1 MDVEQ
6 QDLVII
12 GENTYRETEDPSFY
26 ETLKATY
33 SFNWMPMIERREEFV
48 RFGNRPFDSRM
59 DLAQKIADAGPQY
72 YDHVDE
78 LGRARDDEHFE
89 FIKERIDRSFA
100 RRKTM
105 AAGNPLAVMGAYI
118 VSPEAALLAIPGFN
132 LGYGATV
139 GGTAL
144 RFATSGAMFAAATE
158 ARRAP
163 SEYAPEPYEVEMNLA
178 ASTVLGGAIG
188 GAFKGAPYMMP
199 FGRSTANKVARIAK
213 GEKIE
218 KPFKDDGSVVLDDG
232 TKEAVRIGDDEFDLE
247 VNDFISTP
255 AKRTLGNKLLPKS
268 VKEKHAKLVYNQSL
282 PLKGQK
288 TKATPQSVV
297 ARKVTHMGSAHQY
310 EDIMRTLYAQQF
322 GQSKP
327 KQLMGVYFQKTRELN
342 SWYTDTMR
350 RMIDAE
356 NPDPQISMKAKFGL
370 TDQQKQAITVHKQ
383 MMQQYDADARFVGLL
398 QDDAT
403 IKATIVKN
411 QESLAT
417 KQKLLADLDDV
428 RKERLSL
435 TKKQQTT
442 YDELVKEIG
451 KLGDQIEDL
460 KTALATPTRKN
471 FLFPIYYD
479 KIGLLDATN
488 REKLTEIFAR
498 RYESDRLK
506 NPEKDTGRSARE
518 DAERTVSRI
527 MEEDFSEFEESLAS
541 MPKSK
546 HLAHRK
552 TNVDEWEVSDH
563 MAVTMESMYAYFDRM
578 GSRIEFA
585 RAFNGKTIDEV
596 LDEIEDETRRA
607 RPNGMNKAK
616 WEETVA
622 QTRSDFAADF
632 DRVMGAAQR
641 NPDRL
646 DNKTAFLLKN
656 YSGWVYLGQA
666 GISAITDVG
675 SVILA
680 HGFKDTFRAAAA
692 MIADTGYVEAVGKQA
707 RLGGEL
713 LDMNRNLMMRRI
725 MGDSLKRAQPTG
737 TERFVETGNKFFYT
751 ANLLGPLTVGIKTLD
766 QILVNDKIVRLSKQ
780 RQFGGLKTE
789 EEAFLNKYGIDKEMS
804 KYISD
809 MPVSKHESFDF
820 VFANT
825 DEWPRATPAERD
837 RLRTYQA
844 ATSAHANNTVIYGQQ
859 FDRPLITDGI
869 VYMKDNA
876 YFRANRDMFP
886 IDERASTRS
895 IKLVRV
901 ESGLMTLPF
910 TFMNFAFA
918 ANNKIL
924 GAIRDPNRLYR
935 LQGVIA
941 LMGLSYMSLD
951 IKKPDWW
958 FEKKDS
964 PELLMRVVDHSGVL
978 GLYSDL
984 AYMGMAIAAGTGAYD
999 PEQSIFKPKYQPDL
1013 IDAMTEPFG
1022 APIGLASE
1030 YIRGANDFINGDMNE
1045 ASKRYFYNAPLVGL
1059 PWIKSDMQDLFLGSE
1074 RGRF

>member
-78 LGRARDDEHFE
+78 LGRARDDEHFD

-163 SEYAPEPYEVEMNLA
+163 SEYAHEPYEVEMNLA

-218 KPFKDDGSVVLDDG
+218 KPFKDDGSVALDDG
-232 TKEAVRIGDDEFDLE
+232 TKPAVKVGADEFDLE

-255 AKRTLGNKLLPKS
+255 MKRALGNKALPKS
-268 VKEKHAKLVYNQSL
+268 VKEAFVKLAYNQSL
-282 PLKGQK
+282 PLAGQK
-288 TKATPQSVV
+288 GKATPQSVA
-297 ARKVTHMGSAHQY
+297 ARKVTHMGSAFEY
-310 EDIMRTLYAQQF
+310 ESSMRNLYAQQF
-322 GQSKP
+322 GQGKA
-327 KQLMGVYFQKTRELN
+327 KQVMGVFLQSRKDFDA
-342 SWYTDTMR
+342 WYTDTMR
-350 RMIDAE
+350 RYINSM
-356 NPDPQISMKAKFGL
+356 NPDPRISNKAKQGL
-370 TDQQKQAITVHKQ
+370 TDEQKQAFTIHKN
-383 MMQQYDADARFVGLL
+383 MMDQYDMDARYVGLL
-398 QDDAT
+398 QDDKIIEDT
-403 IKATIVKN
+403 ITKYQKSMI
-411 QESLAT
+411 S
-417 KQKLLADLDDV
+417 KQKLIADLDDV

-435 TKKQQTT
+435 TKKQQAK
-442 YDELVKEIG
+442 YDEVVEEIG

-460 KTALATPTRKN
+460 KTALASPTRKN
-471 FLFPIYYD
+471 FAFPIYYD
-479 KIGLLDATN
+479 KIGLQDATN
-488 REKLTEIFAR
+488 RESLTQAFTR
-498 RYESDRLK
+498 RYESDRARF
-506 NPEKDTGRSARE
+506 PDDTYSRTARE
-518 DAERTVSRI
+518 DAERTVARI
-527 MEEDFSEFEESLAS
+527 MEEDFAEFEESLAS

-552 TNVDEWEVSDH
+552 TNVEEWEVSDH

-585 RAFNGKTIDEV
+585 RAYGGKTV
-596 LDEIEDETRRA
+596 DEILTDIEANTRKA
-607 RPNGMNKAK
+607 RPKGMNKAK

-622 QTRSDFAADF
+622 QTKSDFAAEF

-641 NPDRL
+641 NPDRW
-646 DNKTAFLLKN
+646 DNKIAFLAKN

-675 SVILA
+675 SVVMA

-692 MIADTGYVEAVGKQA
+692 MIADTGYAKALGNQA

-713 LDMNRNLMMRRI
+713 LDMNRNLMMRRVI
-725 MGDSLKRAQPTG
+725 GDSLKRVQPSG

-780 RQFGGLKTE
+780 RQSGALKPQD
-789 EEAFLNKYGIDKEMS
+789 EAFLNKYGIDSEMS
-804 KYISD
+804 KYIND

-820 VFANT
+820 FFANT
-825 DEWPRATPAERD
+825 DEWSRVTQADRD
-837 RLRTYQA
+837 KLRTYQA

-859 FDRPLITDGI
+859 FDRPLIVDGI
-869 VYMKDNA
+869 TYMKDNA
-876 YFRANRDMFP
+876 YFRANRAAFP
-886 IDERASTRS
+886 IDERASTRG
-895 IKLVRV
+895 IKMVRV
-901 ESGLMTLPF
+901 ESGLMSLPF

-935 LQGVIA
+935 LQGVAA
-941 LMGLSYMSLD
+941 LLGLSYMSLD

-978 GLYSDL
+978 GLYMDL
-984 AYMGMAIAAGTGAYD
+984 GYMGMAIAAGTGAYD

-1045 ASKRYFYNAPLVGL
+1045 GSKRYFYNAPLVGL
-1059 PWIKSDMQDLFLGSE
+1059 PWIKSDMQDLVLGSE